1 MKKIYLN
8 SLGVALLAAVVSCG
22 APDQQGTAEQGWVD
36 LIQGNTLDGW
46 TQVAGA
52 AEFTIEDGVI
62 IGTAVANTP
71 NTFLISDQQYS
82 DFILELEIKVE
93 HESSNSG
100 VMVRGQ
106 YDPDGREGQGRV
118 YGYQV
123 ELDPLERAWS
133 AGIYDEAR
141 RGWLYPLTLN
151 PEARSAY
158 KANDFNHYR
167 IEAIGNEI
175 KTWLNGQEVAYLV
188 DDTDASGMV
197 GLQVHSIRNPEDAGH
212 KTYFRNVRIQTENLE
227 PRPFKEGV
235 YVVNNLDN
243 HLTDYEKKN
252 GYQLLFDGTSNEG
265 WRGAKSDGF
274 PENGWTIN
282 NGVLTIEASDGGE
295 STNAGDIVTEE
306 KYSAFDLSFDFKLT
320 EGANSGVKYFVTLS
334 EETKG
339 SAIGLEYQI
348 LDDEK
353 HPDAK
358 QGLNGNRTLASLYD
372 LITAEKQERFLKPI
386 GEWNKGRVVV
396 YPDNKVEHYL
406 NGIKVVEYQRG
417 SDDYRKLVAGSKYKV
432 FENFGE
438 AEEGHILLQ
447 DHGDEVSFKSI
458 KIKELN

>member
-1 MKKIYLN
+1 MKRNHVKTMAA
-8 SLGVALLAAVVSCG
+8 ALMTALVGCS
-22 APDQQGTAEQGWVD
+22 APTDNDDGWVN
-36 LIQGNTLDGW
+36 LIDGNTLNGW

-62 IGTAVANTP
+62 IGSAVANTP
-71 NTFLISDQQYS
+71 NTFLISEQQYE
-82 DFILELEIKVE
+82 DFILELEIKVD

-106 YDPDGREGQGRV
+106 YDPEGKEGQGRV

-151 PEARSAY
+151 PEARTAY
-158 KANDFNHYR
+158 KSNEFNAYR
-167 IEAIGNEI
+167 IEVIGNEI

-188 DDTDASGMV
+188 DDTDAKGMI
-197 GLQVHSIRNPEDAGH
+197 GLQVHGISNPEDAGH
-212 KTYFRNVRIQTENLE
+212 KTYFRNIRIQTENLE
-227 PRPFKEGV
+227 PTPFQEDIF
-235 YVVNNLDN
+235 VVNNRN
-243 HLTDYEKKN
+243 NELTDYEREN
-252 GYQLLFDGTSNEG
+252 GWKLLFDGNSSEG
-265 WRGAKSDGF
+265 WRGAKRDDF
-274 PENGWTIN
+274 PETGWTIHD
-282 NGVLTIEASDGGE
+282 GILTIEASGGGE
-295 STNAGDIVTEE
+295 SANAGDIVTQEQ
-306 KYSAFDLSFDFKLT
+306 YSAFDLVFDFKLS
-320 EGANSGVKYFVTLS
+320 EGANSGIKYFVTLS

-358 QGLNGNRTLASLYD
+358 QGKEGNRTLASLYD
-372 LITAEKQERFLKPI
+372 LIPAEKQKRFLKPI

-406 NGIKVVEYQRG
+406 NRVIVLEYHRCSEAYKNLV
-417 SDDYRKLVAGSKYKV
+417 SDSKYKIGN
-432 FENFGE
+432 NFGE
-438 AEEGHILLQ
+438 PEDCHILLQ
-447 DHGDEVSFKSI
+447 DHGD
-458 KIKELN
+458 

>member
-1 MKKIYLN
+1 MKNNYLKILT
-8 SLGVALLAAVVSCG
+8 LAILHAVAGCG
-22 APDQQGTAEQGWVD
+22 APVENEDGWVN
-36 LIQGNTLDGW
+36 LLKEGSLDGW

-52 AEFTIEDGVI
+52 AEFTVEDGVI

-71 NTFLISDQQYS
+71 NTFLISDQQYE
-82 DFILELEIKVE
+82 DFVLELEIKVD

-106 YDPDGREGQGRV
+106 YDPEGKEGQGRV

-123 ELDPLERAWS
+123 ELDPKERAWS

-141 RGWLYPLTLN
+141 RGWLYPLSLN

-158 KANDFNHYR
+158 KSGEFNAYR
-167 IEAIGNEI
+167 IEVIGNEI

-188 DDTDASGMV
+188 DDTDARGMI
-197 GLQVHSIRNPEDAGH
+197 GLQVHSINNPEDAGH
-212 KTYFRNVRIQTENLE
+212 KTYFRNIRIQTENLE
-227 PRPFKEGV
+227 PTPFKEGI
-235 YVVNNLDN
+235 YVVNNLNN
-243 HLTDYEKKN
+243 HLTDYEKEN
-252 GYQLLFDGTSNEG
+252 GYKLLFDGESNKG
-265 WRGAKSDGF
+265 WRGAKLDGF
-274 PENGWTIN
+274 PEEGWMISD
-282 NGVLTIEASDGGE
+282 GVLTIEASDGGE
-295 STNAGDIVTEE
+295 STNAGDIVTDE
-306 KYSAFDLSFDFKLT
+306 KYGAFDLSFDFKLT

-358 QGLNGNRTLASLYD
+358 MGKEGNRTLASLYD
-372 LITAEKQERFLKPI
+372 LIAAEKQERFLKPI

-406 NGIKVVEYQRG
+406 NGIKVLEYERG
-417 SDDYRKLVAGSKYKV
+417 SETYRELVAGSKYKDW
-432 FENFGE
+432 ENFGE
-438 AEEGHILLQ
+438 ADEGHILLQ